1 MTTRRHFE
9 TLDRTQRAAHAK
21 LTQGISPYALSAA
34 LVDWAVHF
42 AMSSGTQLD
51 VMARATE
58 NTMRLWGYAATRASG
73 KASELPFAPNGWA
86 GFQDDEL
93 WSVFPMDM
101 IRQWHL
107 ALTDVA
113 VLAAETPRGME
124 TIDTRRMAF
133 MTRQLMDALAPQNI
147 PFVNPDL
154 WRRTLAEGGSNLL
167 RGFQNAL
174 DDLARQ
180 AEDRPPAGTEAF
192 KPGETVAVTP
202 GTVVFRNSLVELLQY
217 APAAEAVHAEPVLIV
232 PAWIMKYYILDL
244 SPQNSLVRFLV
255 ERGHT
260 VFMISWR
267 NPTPADRD
275 LSFDDYRKH
284 GVMAALDEISRLLP
298 GRGIHACGYCL
309 GGTILS
315 IAAAT
320 MARDGDKRLQS
331 LTLLA
336 AQTDFSEA
344 GELMLFVDDSQVAFL
359 EDMMWDQGV
368 LDTHQMAGAFRM
380 LRSNE
385 LVWSRMIR
393 DYIVGERDKMT
404 DLMAWNADQTRMPY
418 LMHSQYLRGLFLENR
433 LTAGRFAVEGRVIAL
448 RDIDAPV
455 FLVGTEKD
463 HIAPWQSVYK
473 FRLFAD
479 TEVTFVLTTGGHNA
493 GIVSEPGHPRRSF
506 RIGTSHH
513 DDKYVDPAT
522 WASKAEAREGSWWL
536 AWADWLA
543 AKSSAGMIAPAQPG
557 AEQDLGP
564 APGTYVLGCSLA
576 GSAGS
581 VNPA

>member
-1 MTTRRHFE
+1 MSVTGRRHFE
-9 TLDRTQRAAHAK
+9 TLDRSQRATLAK
-21 LTQGISPYALSAA
+21 LTQGVSPYALSAA
-34 LVDWAVHF
+34 VVDWAVHF

-51 VMARATE
+51 VLTRAAD
-58 NTMRLWGYAATRASG
+58 NTMRLWLYGAARASG
-73 KASELPFAPNGWA
+73 QEAELPFAPNGWA

-93 WSVFPMDM
+93 WSQFPMDM

-113 VLAAETPRGME
+113 LLAAETPRGME
-124 TIDTRRMAF
+124 TVDTRRMGF
-133 MTRQLMDALAPQNI
+133 MTRQLMDAISPQNN

-154 WRRTLAEGGSNLL
+154 WRRTLAEGGSNLVQ
-167 RGFQNAL
+167 GFLNAL
-174 DDLARQ
+174 DDMVRH
-180 AEDRPPAGTEAF
+180 AENKAPAGTEAF
-192 KPGETVAVTP
+192 RTGETVAVTP
-202 GTVVFRNSLVELLQY
+202 GTVVFRNNLIELIQY
-217 APAAEAVHAEPVLIV
+217 QPTTETVHAEPVLVV

-244 SPQNSLVRFLV
+244 SPHNSLVRFLV
-255 ERGHT
+255 DRGHT
-260 VFMISWR
+260 VFMVSWR

-275 LSFDDYRKH
+275 LSFDDYRKQ
-284 GVMAALDEISRLLP
+284 GVMAALDEITRLLP
-298 GRGIHACGYCL
+298 GCNVHACGYCL

-331 LTLLA
+331 ITLLA

-368 LDTHQMAGAFRM
+368 LDTHQMAGAFRI
-380 LRSNE
+380 LRTNE

-393 DYIVGERDKMT
+393 DYVLGKRDKIN

-418 LMHSQYLRGLFLENR
+418 LMHAQYLRGLFLENR
-433 LTAGRFAVEGRVIAL
+433 LTSGRYAVEGRVIAL

-493 GIVSEPGHPRRSF
+493 GIVSEPGHPHRSF
-506 RIGTSHH
+506 RIGSSRH

-522 WASKAEAREGSWWL
+522 WAARARTREGSWWL

-543 AKSSAGMIAPAQPG
+543 TKSSSGMTAPPYASG
-557 AEQDLGP
+557 EGRLAEFCWL
-564 APGTYVLGCSLA
+564 
-576 GSAGS
+576 
-581 VNPA
+581 